1 MTFVEC
7 FPPKY
12 LGSSNYFQPLFLVFV
27 LTLKTLSGIIQ
38 KKSKNNNRD
47 CMNNL
52 STIKSL
58 ADSVY
63 NRCHLPLPIE
73 GGRYE
78 LPCIICSTIF
88 SVSIDEMS
96 LLKSDQ
102 AIDKTKQLHWTKHS
116 LPACTECA
124 VEHERNRVRRKLK
137 LITGG

>member
-1 MTFVEC
+1 
-7 FPPKY
+7 
-12 LGSSNYFQPLFLVFV
+12 
-27 LTLKTLSGIIQ
+27 
-38 KKSKNNNRD
+38 
-47 CMNNL
+47 MNNL
-52 STIKSL
+52 CKIKSL

-63 NRCHLPLPIE
+63 SRCHLPTPIE

-78 LPCIICSTIF
+78 LPRMICFTIF

-102 AIDKTKQLHWTKHS
+102 AIDKTKKLHWTKHS

-137 LITGG
+137 LIIGGKQ